1 MKYALPLV
9 IIVLA
14 LLGANGIYVVGQ
26 GHAAVLSRLGSVQAT
41 AVGPGLHFKLP
52 FVQTIVVY
60 DTRSIISQ
68 AAPAECK
75 TLDGRAMRVGFHVR
89 WQVLDSAAYFKATAG
104 DELKATQRMMP
115 LARTALCKQVAR
127 HDLANVLAATGDT
140 LVIPARDA
148 ISAELRQA
156 LGVEVLGLGI
166 GRVVPPDDALAA
178 VYKRM
183 NAEAKAQADVVR
195 ADGEAAAAAIR
206 AKGGVEDDQLLATAN
221 QAAAAVRGQGDAAAA
236 KIYAQA
242 ATRDPQ
248 FFQYWSTLDTWR
260 KSFSSGGAIVVLD
273 KGSPL
278 MQAVDAGAAS
288 TSGASKKH

>member
-1 MKYALPLV
+1 MKYALPIV

-26 GHAAVLSRLGSVQAT
+26 GHAAAVLRLGSVQAT
-41 AVGPGLHFKLP
+41 AMGPGLHFKLP
-52 FVQTIVVY
+52 FAQTIVVY

-75 TLDGRAMRVGFHVR
+75 TRDGRTMRIGFHVR
-89 WQVLDSAAYFKATAG
+89 WQVLDSDVYFKATAG
-104 DELKATQRMMP
+104 DELKATQQMMP
-115 LARTALCKQVAR
+115 LARAALCKQVAQ
-127 HDLANVLAATGDT
+127 HDLAGVLAATDGA
-140 LVIPARDA
+140 LAIPARAA
-148 ISAELRQA
+148 IRAEVRQKLGIA
-156 LGVEVLGLGI
+156 VLGVSV

-183 NAEAKAQADVVR
+183 DADAKAQVDVVR
-195 ADGEAAAAAIR
+195 ADGNAAAAAIR
-206 AKGGVEDDQLLATAN
+206 AKGSIEDDQLLAAAN
-221 QAAAAVRGQGDAAAA
+221 QSAAAVRGRGEAEAA

-242 ATRDPQ
+242 ATQDPQ

-260 KSFSSGGAIVVLD
+260 KSFSAGGAVVVLD

-278 MQAVDAGAAS
+278 MQAVDAGAAAA
-288 TSGASKKH
+288 SGAAKKH

>member
-75 TLDGRAMRVGFHVR
+75 TLDGRTMRVGFHVR

-104 DELKATQRMMP
+104 DELKATQQMMP

-127 HDLANVLAATGDT
+127 HDLADVLAATGDT
-140 LVIPARDA
+140 LVVPVRDA
-148 ISAELRQA
+148 VSAEVRQA

-183 NAEAKAQADVVR
+183 NAEA
-195 ADGEAAAAAIR
+195 
-206 AKGGVEDDQLLATAN
+206 
-221 QAAAAVRGQGDAAAA
+221 
-236 KIYAQA
+236 
-242 ATRDPQ
+242 
-248 FFQYWSTLDTWR
+248 
-260 KSFSSGGAIVVLD
+260 
-273 KGSPL
+273 
-278 MQAVDAGAAS
+278 
-288 TSGASKKH
+288 